1 MARQGV
7 KRFVETSWVL
17 AFVLVCEEILEGMH
31 PIAAVA
37 SCLGTTLL
45 MEEAW
50 ISSFERGWAG
60 KGFLEAYQQ
69 LTVAEFAYLDV
80 DSCCPRI
87 IAEHRVHTDCQCCY
101 GSQIANDPVFDR
113 LLEVS
118 LGRSYGHHRHQ
129 RLPFPFVSFGG
140 CLVGF

>member
-1 MARQGV
+1 M
-7 KRFVETSWVL
+7 RFVETSSVL
-17 AFVLVCEEILEGMH
+17 AFVLACEEILEGMH
-31 PIAAVA
+31 LTATVV
-37 SCLGTTLL
+37 SRLGTTLL

-50 ISSFERGWAG
+50 ISSFEKGWSE
-60 KGFLEAYQQ
+60 KGFLEAGQQ

-101 GSQIANDPVFDR
+101 GSRIANDPVFDR
-113 LLEVS
+113 LLEVF

-129 RLPFPFVSFGG
+129 HLPFLFASFGEY
-140 CLVGF
+140 LVEF